1 MVSTI
6 LPFLIIVVASNEEIL
21 PWSMK
26 VLVEHRLS
34 MPRNKKSYPVFLSS
48 KESLAKFSYLGNPV
62 GFDKLF
68 PNSAKQRK
76 RVKAV
81 FFIITN
87 VRGKNLVRLQMALRL
102 ILQFFQRCF

>member
-48 KESLAKFSYLGNPV
+48 KESLAQFSYLGNPV

-87 VRGKNLVRLQMALRL
+87 VL
-102 ILQFFQRCF
+102 